1 MYSRWGL
8 NWKSIWR
15 GQHATHSKTS
25 NNTILQIT
33 KRSFTGYQLVPYTHL
48 NICFEHRHLSNTSTM
63 MACSVLNLSS
73 SNCPLFSPSWLIG
86 MHLIWLGRGEK
97 HSDIQRESKHI
108 YDYTR
113 YRVLTKHGHISIA
126 GWTLHPIMVHLRYK
140 INTLIYIYIYK
151 YPFDSYNLS
160 WISCDNYWCIVSV
173 EFAALLSF
181 HQLPEWS
188 FPRFSPRIHP
198 L

>member
-73 SNCPLFSPSWLIG
+73 SNYPLFSPSWLIG

-113 YRVLTKHGHISIA
+113 YRVLTKTWTYFHCGVDTSSHHGSPSIQNQYPYMCDRLNS
-126 GWTLHPIMVHLRYK
+126 LHVWMTMVVLKGSHR
-140 INTLIYIYIYK
+140 
-151 YPFDSYNLS
+151 
-160 WISCDNYWCIVSV
+160 
-173 EFAALLSF
+173 
-181 HQLPEWS
+181 
-188 FPRFSPRIHP
+188 
-198 L
+198 